1 MLQDFPWTIDAARL
15 FLRAARRFANR
26 TALIWEEGEMTY
38 STLLDR
44 TRRLASA
51 LRGLDVRTGDRV
63 ALLFPN
69 GPEFI
74 EAWWAA
80 VYVGAVSVPLSTRA
94 VKEELVEVI
103 RDCAPKCVLVH
114 ERWLELLLRARA
126 ELPLDKI
133 IACSARPPS
142 GVISYEELIT
152 NGKEFNATEPIEL
165 NAPCAIYYTTG
176 TTGKPKGAVRSH
188 LSVAWGLALGA
199 QRLEDKE
206 VYLGRAPM
214 YHTGGS
220 LTGPFATL
228 VCGGTLVTLSR
239 VDPERLLRAVE
250 RYRVTRLYL
259 HPTHVAKS
267 IFHLLDRSHYDLSS
281 VRYLHWTA
289 GPLPEAVRDEIF
301 RRFPRLPLEVTYGM
315 TEVSNIASIDYE
327 GSANKSASCVGYP
340 WPGSEIAIASEDNH
354 LLPVGAEG
362 EVVVRS
368 PTLMTEYWKDS
379 DQTNLVMEG
388 GWFHTGDLGMLD
400 QDGALFLTGRKKD
413 MIKTGGMAVRPQE
426 VENVLASHPDVMD
439 VAVIGLP
446 DEEWEEAV
454 IAVVVAKT
462 NAHPSAE
469 QLIAHCKEHMASH
482 KAPKRII
489 FAAEL
494 PKTGVKVNKKEL
506 MTSYGSTTIAPGSLW
521 LEVNALRLHVL
532 KWEGKGVPVILI
544 HGTGLLA
551 RLWEPLAQELAVKIG
566 PVYAFDLRGHG
577 VSDKPARGY
586 RWELFAEDIAAAVD
600 QLKLMHPIVIG
611 HSMGATVAM
620 ILAAIRPELVGRLV
634 AIEAVIRKPDALAAA
649 SKSPHIPSA
658 EKALRRKSTWHSYD
672 ELWTYL
678 KSRERYASWRPEVL
692 DLFARFGVEQDGSG
706 KITLLCRP
714 EIEAQMYLERQFL
727 NPWSYFPKIP
737 CPTLLIYSDKK
748 RDDVMAEPEEVARA
762 IAGAQVARQRGDHFL
777 PYENP
782 QALLTLVES
791 FLLSKEETV

>member
-1 MLQDFPWTIDAARL
+1 
-15 FLRAARRFANR
+15 
-26 TALIWEEGEMTY
+26 MTY

-44 TRRLASA
+44 TRGLASA
-51 LRGLDVRTGDRV
+51 LGELGVMKGDRV
-63 ALLFPN
+63 AVLFPN

-74 EAWWAA
+74 EAWWAT
-80 VYVGAVSVPLSTRA
+80 VYIGAVSVPLSTRA

-103 RDCAPKCVLVH
+103 RDCAPKCILVH
-114 ERWLELLLRARA
+114 ERWLELILNAKA
-126 ELPLDKI
+126 ELPLNQI
-133 IACSARPPS
+133 IACSARPPG
-142 GVISYEELIT
+142 GVLSYEELIT
-152 NGKEFNATEPIEL
+152 KAQEFNSTVPIEL
-165 NAPCAIYYTTG
+165 SAPCAIYYTTG

-239 VDPERLLRAVE
+239 FDPELLLRAVE

-267 IFHLLDRSHYDLSS
+267 IFHLLDQSHYDLSS

-315 TEVSNIASIDYE
+315 TEVSNIASIEYT
-327 GSANKSASCVGYP
+327 GAASKSASCVGYP

-354 LLPVGAEG
+354 LLPAGAEG

-426 VENVLASHPDVMD
+426 VENVIASHPDVLD

-454 IAVVVAKT
+454 TAVVVPKPA
-462 NAHPSAE
+462 ARLSAGQIVE
-469 QLIAHCKEHMASH
+469 HCKEHIASY
-482 KAPKRII
+482 KAPKRIF
-489 FAAEL
+489 FADEL
-494 PKTGVKVNKKEL
+494 PKSGVKINKKDL
-506 MTSYGSTTIAPGSLW
+506 VALYGSRKAEPVSLW
-521 LEVNALRLHVL
+521 FDVDTVRLHAL
-532 KWEGKGVPVILI
+532 KWEGEGVPVILI

-551 RLWEPLAQELAVKIG
+551 RLWEPMAREIAPRVG

-577 VSDKPARGY
+577 LSDKPARGY
-586 RWELFAEDIAAAVD
+586 RWELFAEDIAAAID

-620 ILAAIRPELVGRLV
+620 ILAALRPELVGRLV
-634 AIEAVIRKPDALAAA
+634 AIEAVIRKPDALATT
-649 SKSPHIPSA
+649 SKSSHIPTA
-658 EKALRRKSTWHSYD
+658 EKALSRKSVWASYD
-672 ELWTYL
+672 ELLQYL
-678 KSRERYASWRPEVL
+678 RAKERYAVWRPEIL
-692 DLFARFGVEQDGSG
+692 DLFARFGAEQNGDGDFV
-706 KITLLCRP
+706 LLCRP

-727 NPWSYFPKIP
+727 NPWSYFPKVT
-737 CPTLLIYSDKK
+737 CPTLLVYSGKK
-748 RDDVMAEPEEVARA
+748 RADVMA
-762 IAGAQVARQRGDHFL
+762 
-777 PYENP
+777 
-782 QALLTLVES
+782 
-791 FLLSKEETV
+791 

>member
-1 MLQDFPWTIDAARL
+1 
-15 FLRAARRFANR
+15 
-26 TALIWEEGEMTY
+26 MTY

-51 LRGLDVRTGDRV
+51 LRELGVRTGDRV

-80 VYVGAVSVPLSTRA
+80 VQIGAVSVPLSTRA
-94 VKEELVEVI
+94 VKEELVEVL

-114 ERWLELLLRARA
+114 ERWLELLLRANA
-126 ELPLDKI
+126 ELPLNKI

-142 GVISYEELIT
+142 GVLSYEELIT
-152 NGKEFNATEPIEL
+152 DGKEFNATEPIEL
-165 NAPCAIYYTTG
+165 SAPCAIYYTTG

-188 LSVAWGLALGA
+188 LSVAWGLAMGA
-199 QRLEDKE
+199 QILEDKE

-220 LTGPFATL
+220 LTGPFGTL

-239 VDPERLLRAVE
+239 FDPELLLRTVE
-250 RYRVTRLYL
+250 HYRVTRLYL

-301 RRFPRLPLEVTYGM
+301 HRFPRLPLEVTYGM
-315 TEVSNIASIDYE
+315 TEVSNIASIEYE
-327 GSANKSASCVGYP
+327 GTASKSSSCVGYP

-354 LLPVGAEG
+354 LLPAGAEG

-379 DQTNLVMEG
+379 DQTKLVMEG
-388 GWFHTGDLGMLD
+388 GWFHTGDLGILD
-400 QDGALFLTGRKKD
+400 QDGALFLTGRKKE

-426 VENVLASHPDVMD
+426 VENIIACHPDVLE

-454 IAVVVAKT
+454 TAVVVPKPA
-462 NAHPSAE
+462 ARLSAG
-469 QLIAHCKEHMASH
+469 QIVAHCKEHIASY
-482 KAPKRII
+482 KAPKRIF
-489 FAAEL
+489 FADEL
-494 PKTGVKVNKKEL
+494 PKSGVKINKKDL
-506 MTSYGSTTIAPGSLW
+506 VVLYSRKTDPASLW
-521 LEVNALRLHVL
+521 FDVDTVRLHAL
-532 KWEGKGVPVILI
+532 KWDGEGVPVILI

-551 RLWEPLAQELAVKIG
+551 RLWEPLAQALAAKIG

-577 VSDKPARGY
+577 LSDKPARGY

-634 AIEAVIRKPDALAAA
+634 AIEAVIRKLDALAAS
-649 SKSPHIPSA
+649 SKSPHIPTS
-658 EKALRRKSTWHSYD
+658 EKALRRKSIWRSND
-672 ELWTYL
+672 ELSAYL
-678 KSRERYASWRPEVL
+678 RSKERYASWRPEVL
-692 DLFARFGVEQDGSG
+692 DLFARFGVERDGSG

-727 NPWSYFPKIP
+727 DPWSYFPKIT
-737 CPTLLIYSDKK
+737 CPTLLIYSDQK
-748 RDDVMAEPEEVARA
+748 RADVMAEPEEVTRA
-762 IAGAQVARQRGDHFL
+762 IAGAQLVRQRGDHFL
-777 PYENP
+777 PYEDP
-782 QALLTLVES
+782 QALLTLVEP
-791 FLLSKEETV
+791 FLVSKEETV